1 MRKIKLVS
9 LGDYVL
15 LSKYSDKDPQDPWV
29 IGTISE
35 YGVDNNRGHF
45 YRVSGCIRRY
55 RHVWKISQE
64 EGAEY
69 LKFYKEIG
77 EFRLEDVMVGV

>member
-35 YGVDNNRGHF
+35 YGVDSIGHF
-45 YRVSGCIRRY
+45 YKADGSNRRY
-55 RHVWKISQE
+55 RHVWKISCG

-69 LKFYKEIG
+69 IKYNF
-77 EFRLEDVMVGV
+77 